1 VPRLDDALWSF
12 FVFFSQDGI
21 FMALALA
28 LALWEEFPGGVT
40 QAVPVQASL

>member
-1 VPRLDDALWSF
+1 VPRLDDTSWSF

-28 LALWEEFPGGVT
+28 LWEEVAGSVT
-40 QAVPVQASL
+40 RAAPMHASL